1 MVSWKYW
8 GKVTMH
14 FVIHKSFDI
23 GQREL
28 DVEKV
33 RKEFNTYLINYY
45 TSCEISENKFSGA
58 LKDLFEHG
66 IIEIFTNFSIKNQK
80 LFIEIKGNSR
90 ISTFSFIA
98 FVIFV
103 ILFKFLPGK
112 IMGGIFLL
120 NLIIFFLSR
129 KAPRKYCEEA
139 IEYVMVRIDQIP
151 EYFKPKTVSPSNEKA
166 ETKLLPPP
174 LPVAVETDS
183 Q

>member
-1 MVSWKYW
+1 
-8 GKVTMH
+8 MH
-14 FVIHKSFDI
+14 FVINKSFDI
-23 GQREL
+23 GKKQL
-28 DVEKV
+28 DVQKV
-33 RKEFNTYLINYY
+33 RKEFYTYLINYC
-45 TSCEISENKFSGA
+45 TNCEISENKFSGA

-66 IIEIFTNFSIKNQK
+66 VIEVSTDFSIKNQK
-80 LFIEIKGNSR
+80 LFIEIKGDSR

-112 IMGGIFLL
+112 IMGGIFLF
-120 NLIIFFLSR
+120 NLVIFFLSR

-151 EYFKPKTVSPSNEKA
+151 EYFKPKTVPPSNEKA
-166 ETKLLPPP
+166 ETKSLPPP
-174 LPVAVETDS
+174 LPVATEAES